1 MRELLIALILAVG
14 LAPRSGAQM
23 AVVSGTVFRDSAYH
37 PVGGATVSIPL
48 LNRSTRTNYLGEFRI
63 DAIPAGRYALTI
75 RFLGFAP
82 FADSVAVDAGQTLER
97 EFILTQSAV
106 MLDSQ
111 RVVANAEID
120 EPHMAEFEER
130 RKLGFGYF
138 IDTKELRKIESGRP
152 LASYLTGRV
161 PSLRLYRPDPNG
173 HPTEYY
179 LGGGHG
185 TASFERAAAMCPVAI
200 FIDGAAFYVP
210 GLTPG
215 SRPPDLSG
223 WSIDDYS
230 AVEYYPSAGSIPPR
244 YAITQQ
250 SCGLIL
256 LWRRYK
262 R

>member
-1 MRELLIALILAVG
+1 MRAGVVAAALLVAFAARG
-14 LAPRSGAQM
+14 SAQM
-23 AVVSGTVFRDSAYH
+23 AVVSGTVFRDSANH
-37 PVGGATVSIPL
+37 PVGGATVSLPF

-63 DAIPAGRYALTI
+63 DQVPAGQYAVTI
-75 RFLGFAP
+75 RLLGFAP
-82 FADSVAVDAGQTLER
+82 FTDSVTVSAGQTLER
-97 EFILTQSAV
+97 EFILTQAAV

-111 RVVANAEID
+111 RVLANAEID
-120 EPHMAEFEER
+120 EPHVAEFEER
-130 RKLGFGYF
+130 RKLGGGHF
-138 IDTKELRKIESGRP
+138 IDTKELRRLESGRP
-152 LASYLTGRV
+152 IASYLSGRV
-161 PSLRLYRPDPNG
+161 PSLRLYRPDPRG
-173 HPTEYY
+173 RPTEYY
-179 LGGGHG
+179 LSGGHG
-185 TASFERAAAMCPVAI
+185 AVSFSGGTTACPVAI

-215 SRPPDLSG
+215 GPPDISG

-230 AVEYYPSAGSIPPR
+230 AVEYYPSAGSIPSR